1 MPDGRNLLLILSD
14 EHASGML
21 GCYGHPV
28 LRTPNLDALAGR
40 GVRFAA
46 ACTNSPICIPAR
58 AALATGRYVHET
70 RHWDNAMP
78 YDGAAP
84 SWGHRLR
91 RAGIRVEA
99 VGKLHFRGGGRDCG
113 FEREI
118 HPMHVMDG
126 IGQVWGSVR
135 DPLPPARPARML
147 GRIGPG
153 ESDYNRYDRRVA
165 DAAIAWL
172 REAGA
177 RGGGRPW
184 ALQVGFVAP
193 HFPLTVPEAF
203 YGLYPPDRLPAR
215 KLDPEAGHAR
225 HPWIQRMDD
234 FQQVDRRLAPAE
246 RRMAVAAYFGLCTY
260 LDSLVGEV
268 LDALAAAGLADRTC
282 VVYTSDHGDNVGARG
297 LWGKS
302 NMYEESVGV
311 PLIAAGPG
319 IARGGGLPHAGLA
332 ARRLAE
338 RPGRG
343 RAAPGRRGRGAARA
357 VVVRPRRRALRP
369 RPRGVRRIPRRGLA
383 ERGVHGPARHRQADP
398 LCRLPARVL
407 RPRFR
412 SGGNGGPGRR
422 PCRRRPRRR
431 IRAAAAWH
439 LRPRSHRPPGQ
450 GRPERPGRPLRRPRK
465 GVRDRHPR
473 RDAAPGGGWWIVDS
487 G

>member
-1 MPDGRNLLLILSD
+1 MAHGRNLLLILSD
-14 EHASGML
+14 EHASRML

-40 GVRFAA
+40 GVRFTA

-58 AALATGRYVHET
+58 ATLATGRYVHET

-78 YDGAAP
+78 YDGAVP

-91 RAGIRVEA
+91 RAGLRVEA
-99 VGKLHFRGGGRDCG
+99 IGKLHFRGGGRDAG
-113 FEREI
+113 FDREI

-135 DPLPPARPARML
+135 DPLPPSRPARML

-177 RGGGRPW
+177 RGGGPPW

-203 YGLYPPDRLPAR
+203 YGLYPLDRLPGR

-234 FQQVDRRLAPAE
+234 FQQVDRRLSPEE
-246 RRMAVAAYFGLCTY
+246 RLMAVAAYFGLCTW
-260 LDSLVGEV
+260 LDSLIGEV

-302 NMYEESVGV
+302 NMYEESVGI

-319 IARGGGLPHAGLA
+319 IAGGEVCRTPVSLLDAWPSVLDAVGLRPDGEDAALPGRSWFDLA
-332 ARRLAE
+332 AAPCDPDRAVFAEYHAAASPSAAFMVRRGAGKLIHYVGYQPEFFDLAADPEETVDLAADPAAAGRVAEYE
-338 RPGRG
+338 RLLRG
-343 RAAPGRRGRGAARA
+343 ICDPEAVDRRAKDDQNALVARFGGPEKAFETGAPGATPVPAVDGGR
-357 VVVRPRRRALRP
+357 
-369 RPRGVRRIPRRGLA
+369 
-383 ERGVHGPARHRQADP
+383 
-398 LCRLPARVL
+398 
-407 RPRFR
+407 
-412 SGGNGGPGRR
+412 
-422 PCRRRPRRR
+422 
-431 IRAAAAWH
+431 
-439 LRPRSHRPPGQ
+439 
-450 GRPERPGRPLRRPRK
+450 
-465 GVRDRHPR
+465 
-473 RDAAPGGGWWIVDS
+473 
-487 G
+487 

>member
-99 VGKLHFRGGGRDCG
+99 IGKLHFRGGGRDCG

-319 IARGGGLPHAGLA
+319 IARGEVCRTPVSLLDAWPSVLDAVGLRPDGEDAALPGRSWFDVAAAPFDPDRAVFAEYHAAASPSAAFMVRRGTGKLIHYVGYRPEFFDLASDPEETVDLA
-332 ARRLAE
+332 ADPAAAGRVAEYERLL
-338 RPGRG
+338 RG
-343 RAAPGRRGRGAARA
+343 ICDPEATD
-357 VVVRPRRRALRP
+357 RRAKDDQNALVARFGGREKAFETGTP
-369 RPRGVRRIPRRGLA
+369 GATPPPA
-383 ERGVHGPARHRQADP
+383 E
-398 LCRLPARVL
+398 
-407 RPRFR
+407 
-412 SGGNGGPGRR
+412 
-422 PCRRRPRRR
+422 
-431 IRAAAAWH
+431 
-439 LRPRSHRPPGQ
+439 
-450 GRPERPGRPLRRPRK
+450 
-465 GVRDRHPR
+465 
-473 RDAAPGGGWWIVDS
+473 GGG
-487 G
+487 